1 MSFLRSAQVWARKA
15 GKHLYA
21 GLVMLGAGVHA
32 PSLPLLWD
40 GRAEHDV
47 PDLRLSPSERAAW
60 HQLTASLTS
69 DEKS

>member
-1 MSFLRSAQVWARKA
+1 MSFLLSAQLWARKA
-15 GKHLYA
+15 GKHLYT

-40 GRAEHDV
+40 GRPEQDV
-47 PDLRLSPSERAAW
+47 PDRHLSPSERAAW
-60 HQLTASLTS
+60 HQLTTALTS

>member
-1 MSFLRSAQVWARKA
+1 
-15 GKHLYA
+15 
-21 GLVMLGAGVHA
+21 MLGAGVHA

-60 HQLTASLTS
+60 RQLTASLTS